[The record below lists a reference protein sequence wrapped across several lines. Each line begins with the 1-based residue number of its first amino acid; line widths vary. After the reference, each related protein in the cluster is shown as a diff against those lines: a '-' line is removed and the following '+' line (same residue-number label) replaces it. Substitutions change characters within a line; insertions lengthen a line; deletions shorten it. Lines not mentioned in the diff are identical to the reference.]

1 MIQVM
6 RDDGEDQKALIF
18 SVVDEPCF
26 CTETVSPI
34 VSPLGKGARGIFPAN
49 GNRIIFFYQS

>member
-1 MIQVM
+1 MM